1 MRPKYTDKSWR
12 GKSLTQ
18 FKNSETLFMNPT
30 NKPQPDKTM
39 KKRLTN
45 IDPLKLGITL
55 AVIYGVMSL
64 IFIIPFFL
72 IMSLV
77 GAANARTGA
86 QAMPVIFSG
95 VFMIFLPIIYAVLGF
110 IGGLIMAFIYNLVAK
125 WTGGVEFT
133 TQEV

>member
-1 MRPKYTDKSWR
+1 
-12 GKSLTQ
+12 
-18 FKNSETLFMNPT
+18 MNQT
-30 NKPQPDKTM
+30 NKPQPDKTI

-86 QAMPVIFSG
+86 QAMPVTFSG
-95 VFMIFLPIIYAVLGF
+95 VFMIFLPIIYAIVGF
-110 IGGLIMAFIYNLVAK
+110 IGGVIMAFVYNIVAK

-133 TQEV
+133 TQEVQ